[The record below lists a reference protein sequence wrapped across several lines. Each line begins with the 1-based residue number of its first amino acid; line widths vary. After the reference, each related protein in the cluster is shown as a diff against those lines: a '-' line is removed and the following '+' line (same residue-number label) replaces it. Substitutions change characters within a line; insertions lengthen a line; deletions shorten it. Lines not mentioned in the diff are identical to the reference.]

1 MITLIV
7 TICYITVSIITA
19 AFMVEVVD
27 RINPMLL
34 DKFSGETIAGL
45 AGVLWPA
52 TLAIYFCYKIGSMG
66 RWLRGTVREIGRRM

>member
-7 TICYITVSIITA
+7 TICYITASIITA

-34 DKFSGETIAGL
+34 DKFAGETIAGL
-45 AGVLWPA
+45 AGVVWPI
-52 TLAIYFCYKIGSMG
+52 TLAAYFCYKIGNLG